1 MYSTCINFLI
11 YHIWFSSFVP
21 MDLSYHL
28 LSFPF
33 SNIAVFPS
41 LSIMLL
47 LANIL
52 HFYVIGPTI
61 QLNTCCFIKLLLKS
75 VKRKTE
81 KHTFILFFFFFGCVG
96 SSLLHMGF
104 LQLRRAGATLLQCA
118 GFSSRWLLVAEHRL
132 QVHGLQQL
140 WCVGSIVVARG
151 LQSAGSVVMVH
162 RLTCSR
168 ACGIFPDQGSNPCL
182 LHWQADS

>member
-1 MYSTCINFLI
+1 MLNKCLISAIHIMYSTCINFLI

-81 KHTFILFFFFFGCVG
+81 KHTFILFFFFLAVLGLHCCTWAF
-96 SSLLHMGF
+96 SSCGERGLLCCNAQASHHGGF
-104 LQLRRAGATLLQCA
+104 LLQSTGSRCM
-118 GFSSRWLLVAEHRL
+118 GFSS
-132 QVHGLQQL
+132 
-140 WCVGSIVVARG
+140 
-151 LQSAGSVVMVH
+151 
-162 RLTCSR
+162 
-168 ACGIFPDQGSNPCL
+168 CGAWAQ
-182 LHWQADS
+182 